1 MMKLLAG
8 LAYLLPILALVVFAF
23 RRSRSVRPSGE
34 DPQNDN
40 RWGGIG
46 GGSDGG

>member
-1 MMKLLAG
+1 MTNLLSG
-8 LAYLLPILALVVFAF
+8 LAYLLPILALAIFAL
-23 RRSRSVRPSGE
+23 RRSKGVRPSGE